1 MAKILK
7 FECAPRQAPAST
19 AATDRSA
26 DIVLFPGVRYER
38 QAAPGATKPKR
49 GKRNRDTIQLEG

>member
-7 FECAPRQAPAST
+7 FDRAPRAAP

-38 QAAPGATKPKR
+38 QTAPEAAKPKR
-49 GKRNRDTIQLEG
+49 GKRTRDTIQLEG

>member
-7 FECAPRQAPAST
+7 FECAPRAAPVSM
-19 AATDRSA
+19 ATTERSA

-38 QAAPGATKPKR
+38 QTPSAKPKR
-49 GKRNRDTIQLEG
+49 GKRNRDTLQLEG

>member
-7 FECAPRQAPAST
+7 FDCAPRAAPASM
-19 AATDRSA
+19 TDRSA

-38 QAAPGATKPKR
+38 QTAPEAAKPKR
-49 GKRNRDTIQLEG
+49 GKRIRDTLQLEG